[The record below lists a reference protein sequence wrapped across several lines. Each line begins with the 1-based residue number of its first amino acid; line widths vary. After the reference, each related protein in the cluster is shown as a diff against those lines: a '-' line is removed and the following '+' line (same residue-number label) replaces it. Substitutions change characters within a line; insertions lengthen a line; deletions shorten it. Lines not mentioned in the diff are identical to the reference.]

1 MFACKNGHIDVVQL
15 LLDHS
20 DQNIDLNARSNNGK
34 TALMWASFNGHEDI
48 VKLLLEYSKVFDIN
62 IPKNF
67 QLRIE
72 VDKIFKSWRRKD

>member
-1 MFACKNGHIDVVQL
+1 MFACKNGHIDVVQFL
-15 LLDHS
+15 PDFS

-34 TALMWASFNGHEDI
+34 TAFIWASFNGHEDV

-72 VDKIFKSWRRKD
+72 VDKILKSWN